1 MKAFSVSMKR
11 HRLLLLKVDK
21 QSSGAIYWPFLAVNE
36 TLGLEGEGA
45 LHKPR
50 SLRELARNWHH
61 HFVCL
66 VLSIKVYGRGSII
79 QIITLA
85 VSKGL
90 PNVREQF
97 FNHC

>member
-21 QSSGAIYWPFLAVNE
+21 QSSGAIYWPFLTVNE
-36 TLGLEGEGA
+36 ALGTLQ
-45 LHKPR
+45 KPR
-50 SLRELARNWHH
+50 SLRELASSI
-61 HFVCL
+61 
-66 VLSIKVYGRGSII
+66 LSIKVYGRGSII

>member
-21 QSSGAIYWPFLAVNE
+21 QSSGAIYWPFLTVNE
-36 TLGLEGEGA
+36 ALGTLQ
-45 LHKPR
+45 KPR
-50 SLRELARNWHH
+50 SLRDLASRWRH